1 MYEEAYLS
9 NDADRGRRI
18 TACLIMISPRSSALF
33 IAGAEFDPLLD
44 DSRLLYQTLA
54 AHRQPL

>member
-1 MYEEAYLS
+1 MFN
-9 NDADRGRRI
+9 NDP
-18 TACLIMISPRSSALF
+18 PREVPPCF

-54 AHRQPL
+54 APATL